1 MGQPTTV
8 CPSDGRWIELF
19 RFDRKTTKGATCDN
33 NTVQLSR
40 SIGND
45 FLFFLSCPRGVPLCD
60 MMKDDVDGRDAESE
74 KQKPSERTR
83 PPDYLRD
90 LPLVLAPLEPL
101 DATQNTTKR
110 SRRQGPL
117 FFLLLVRHCKQN
129 VSHKSLAVC

>member
-1 MGQPTTV
+1 
-8 CPSDGRWIELF
+8 
-19 RFDRKTTKGATCDN
+19 
-33 NTVQLSR
+33 
-40 SIGND
+40 
-45 FLFFLSCPRGVPLCD
+45 

-83 PPDYLRD
+83 PPDYLRY
-90 LPLVLAPLEPL
+90 LPLALAPLEPL

-117 FFLLLVRHCKQN
+117 FYFVVGVPLNYGNCKQN